1 LANWLV
7 TTDTSIDSATID
19 GFAAGETIDIT
30 EFTAATTGTVAG
42 GTKLVLTNSGGV
54 HETLTFGGS
63 VSSFI
68 VTTGPGISGTDLTT
82 LCFCAGTLIGTPEGE
97 VQVEKLKAGDIVLTT
112 HNGPRAVRWIGRG
125 KVLATRGKRT
135 AATPVIVRK
144 GALADNVPNQDLHV
158 TKAHGVYIDDALIPV
173 EFLVNH
179 RTILWDDRAQE
190 VEIYHV
196 ELDRHDLLLAN
207 GMPAESYRDDGNRW
221 LFQNANAGWGL
232 PPQEPCAPV
241 LTGGPVVDAVWR
253 RLLDRAGPRRLPPM
267 TDDPDLHL
275 VVDGERVDVEEQHGP
290 VWVFRLLCCPES
302 VVIASRDAAPAELGL
317 ARDPR
322 PLGVALRRIALRRG
336 AKFEVIK
343 ANDPRLLDGFH
354 DYETTNDLRWTNG
367 SAALSAGVLA
377 QFHGGGI
384 EIVLTLAGAT
394 RYLDDGK
401 SMAAVAAV

>member
-1 LANWLV
+1 
-7 TTDTSIDSATID
+7 
-19 GFAAGETIDIT
+19 
-30 EFTAATTGTVAG
+30 
-42 GTKLVLTNSGGV
+42 
-54 HETLTFGGS
+54 
-63 VSSFI
+63 
-68 VTTGPGISGTDLTT
+68 
-82 LCFCAGTLIGTPEGE
+82 
-97 VQVEKLKAGDIVLTT
+97 
-112 HNGPRAVRWIGRG
+112 
-125 KVLATRGKRT
+125 VLATRGKRT

-196 ELDRHDLLLAN
+196 ELDHHDLLLAN